1 MNKRNTTY
9 PLKEGWEGLWE
20 AIWSGAHEDEWK
32 LQRSRLKTATGDED
46 VAKKHEKIIRNEIGW
61 MLMIEMPDWPVSH
74 TRTKELREETF
85 ARIMEKI
92 GGKNENPNPG
102 TTEHL

>member
-9 PLKEGWEGLWE
+9 LLREGWEGLWE

-46 VAKKHEKIIRNEIGW
+46 VAKKHEKIIRNEIGR
-61 MLMIEMPDWPVSH
+61 MLMIEMHEYPAGH

-92 GGKNENPNPG
+92 GVKNEY
-102 TTEHL
+102 

>member
-9 PLKEGWEGLWE
+9 LLKEGWEGLWE

-46 VAKKHEKIIRNEIGW
+46 VAKKHEKTIRTEIGG
-61 MLMIEMPDWPVSH
+61 MLLIEMQDWPVSH

-85 ARIMEKI
+85 DRIMEKI
-92 GGKNENPNPG
+92 GVKNEY
-102 TTEHL
+102 

>member
-1 MNKRNTTY
+1 MNKRNTAY
-9 PLKEGWEGLWE
+9 LLKEGWEGLWE

-46 VAKKHEKIIRNEIGW
+46 VAKKHEKIIRNEIGR

-92 GGKNENPNPG
+92 GG
-102 TTEHL
+102 TT

>member
-1 MNKRNTTY
+1 MKYMTG
-9 PLKEGWEGLWE
+9 LKSGWEGLLE
-20 AIWSGAHEDEWK
+20 AVFELAHEDEWK
-32 LQRSRLKTATGDED
+32 LQRARLRVATGDED
-46 VAKKHEKIIRNEIGW
+46 IAKKHEKIIRNEIGR
-61 MLMIEMPDWPVSH
+61 MLMVELHEYPAGH

-92 GGKNENPNPG
+92 GGKNENPNTG

>member
-9 PLKEGWEGLWE
+9 LLKEGWEGLWE
-20 AIWSGAHEDEWK
+20 AICSGAHEDEWK

-46 VAKKHEKIIRNEIGW
+46 VAKKHEKTIRTEIGR
-61 MLMIEMPDWPVSH
+61 MLLIEMPDWPVSH

-85 ARIMEKI
+85 DRIMEKI
-92 GGKNENPNPG
+92 GVKNEY
-102 TTEHL
+102 